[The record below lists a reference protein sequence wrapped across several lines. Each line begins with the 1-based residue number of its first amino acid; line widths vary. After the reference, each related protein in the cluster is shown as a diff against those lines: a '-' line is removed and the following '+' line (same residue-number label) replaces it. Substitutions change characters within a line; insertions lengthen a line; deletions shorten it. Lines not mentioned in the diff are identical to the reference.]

1 MNANA
6 ERTAQPLGTRSAI
19 LGLLVGVVRG
29 GNQVALKIAL
39 TALPPLWTAFGRMS
53 ISCLTVGLWSRS
65 QGYDLMPTRDEI
77 PKLALL
83 GAMFTFQISILHIGA
98 DYTSPAYSVIL
109 VNVNPIMAN
118 LIAHFFVPED
128 RLSPLRLLGL
138 LIAFAGVTWVFF
150 GKPDPGLAPNPTLG
164 NTLMV
169 ISASMVAARTVYIQ
183 RLVQN
188 MLPEK
193 AVFCQMLIALPVFL
207 LGGAF
212 FAGVGERGPLGWQQI
227 AAMTYQG
234 LLVGGVGLLTW
245 IYLLRKHTP
254 GTVSVFSFVTP
265 FCGVFVSA
273 IVFGEEITPRLL
285 SGVAAVLTGIYLVTR
300 SGRALPV
307 SEPRS

>member
-1 MNANA
+1 MNVNT
-6 ERTAQPLGTRSAI
+6 ERTAQPLGTRSAV

-65 QGYDLMPTRDEI
+65 QGYDLMPTRDEM

-83 GAMFTFQISILHIGA
+83 GAMFTLQISILHIGA

-118 LIAHFFVPED
+118 LISHFFVPED

-193 AVFCQMLIALPVFL
+193 AVFCQMLMALPVFL
-207 LGGAF
+207 VGGAF

-273 IVFGEEITPRLL
+273 LVFGEEITPRLL

>member
-1 MNANA
+1 LNANA

-193 AVFCQMLIALPVFL
+193 AVFCQMLLALPVFL
-207 LGGAF
+207 VGGAF

-300 SGRALPV
+300 SGRVLPV